1 MCKLWFSRFTSGGY
15 VQDLVKTTDKVIKI
29 VIEFWEGKNVPIEVI
44 SGEVLE
50 NV

>member
-15 VQDLVKTTDKVIKI
+15 VQDLVKTTDEVIEI